1 MFLQLRRVI
10 ALLLTLSMTLISLP
24 ASAADDT
31 KRLITEKDI
40 FQFNWT
46 ANPQISPDG
55 SQVAFVKVTVN
66 EKRDGYDT
74 ALWAVSTSGNNGDQ
88 PYRLTNGPRDGSPR
102 WSPDGR
108 RLAFSRVAEK
118 DGKAQPSQI
127 YILNFTGG
135 EPWALTSLPKG
146 AGSDEWA
153 PETKWIAFNSSNT
166 PADLAKE

>member
-1 MFLQLRRVI
+1 MIPRIRQFTAI
-10 ALLLTLSMTLISLP
+10 LLTLSMTLITLP
-24 ASAADDT
+24 ASASDDN

-74 ALWAVSTSGNNGDQ
+74 ALWAVSASGDSQ

-102 WSPDGR
+102 WSPDGK
-108 RLAFSRVAEK
+108 RLAFSRVAE
-118 DGKAQPSQI
+118 
-127 YILNFTGG
+127 
-135 EPWALTSLPKG
+135 
-146 AGSDEWA
+146 
-153 PETKWIAFNSSNT
+153 
-166 PADLAKE
+166 

>member
-1 MFLQLRRVI
+1 MIFRLRQFTAIFLVLSI
-10 ALLLTLSMTLISLP
+10 TLLTVP
-24 ASAADDT
+24 AFAADDA

-55 SQVAFVKVTVN
+55 SQVVFVKVTVN

-74 ALWAVSTSGNNGDQ
+74 ALWAVSTGGDSQ

-102 WSPDGR
+102 WSPDGK

-118 DGKAQPSQI
+118 DGKPQP
-127 YILNFTGG
+127 
-135 EPWALTSLPKG
+135 
-146 AGSDEWA
+146 
-153 PETKWIAFNSSNT
+153 
-166 PADLAKE
+166 

>member
-1 MFLQLRRVI
+1 MSLQLRRVI
-10 ALLLTLSMTLISLP
+10 ALFLTLSMTLISLP

-74 ALWAVSTSGNNGDQ
+74 ALWAVSTSGNSQ
-88 PYRLTNGPRDGSPR
+88 PYRLTNGPRDSSPR
-102 WSPDGR
+102 WSPDGK
-108 RLAFSRVAEK
+108 RLAFTRVAEK
-118 DGKAQPSQI
+118 DGKPQPPQI

-135 EPWALTSLPKG
+135 EPWALTSLSKG
-146 AGSDEWA
+146 AGG
-153 PETKWIAFNSSNT
+153 
-166 PADLAKE
+166 